1 MSIQD
6 QTANENIIKY
16 LEKSYIMIQRL
27 TETNK
32 IITIKNKE
40 LFTKNIIFQDKIKLL
55 EEEIRMIK
63 EKNKS
68 MKYINSEVQN
78 QDDFEII

>member
-40 LFTKNIIFQDKIKLL
+40 LFTKNIVFQDKIKLL